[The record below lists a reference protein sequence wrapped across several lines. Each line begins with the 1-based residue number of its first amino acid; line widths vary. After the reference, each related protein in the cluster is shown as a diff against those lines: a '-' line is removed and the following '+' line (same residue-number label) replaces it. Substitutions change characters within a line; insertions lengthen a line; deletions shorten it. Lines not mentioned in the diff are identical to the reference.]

1 MSKTPN
7 MTEWLTRCEISQD
20 ERDKWAQELLNRPI
34 EGDQHC
40 SVDYIFSGDTVVLK
54 ITYASGVVR
63 LMDCKVRRM
72 QWNANE

>member
-1 MSKTPN
+1 

-34 EGDQHC
+34 EGDQQC
-40 SVDYIFSGDTVVLK
+40 NVDYIFSGDTVVLK